1 MGARAVTW
9 LVCALLGLAGSAH
22 AGDQAPAAAPSATPS
37 PSTGSAE
44 QATRDKA
51 RSEPASGVTAVDEEM
66 LEYLDVLDE
75 LTVLDSLEVI
85 ESLQAA
91 GDEEDEP

>member
-1 MGARAVTW
+1 
-9 LVCALLGLAGSAH
+9 
-22 AGDQAPAAAPSATPS
+22 
-37 PSTGSAE
+37 
-44 QATRDKA
+44 
-51 RSEPASGVTAVDEEM
+51 VTAVDEEM